1 MALGPNQFNGQAFG
15 RPLSSPALVMFRAAA
30 LRVFCHPDVEGTIRA
45 AENVAAVHSGQLESC
60 PSASSGQSFH
70 RTKTL
75 EAGGV
80 EPPSE
85 EPNGQETTCLSRSL
99 TAFASGPKE
108 RAITDRQLASIPPQ
122 RISPRIPRR

>member
-1 MALGPNQFNGQAFG
+1 M
-15 RPLSSPALVMFRAAA
+15 V
-30 LRVFCHPDVEGTIRA
+30 
-45 AENVAAVHSGQLESC
+45 
-60 PSASSGQSFH
+60 
-70 RTKTL
+70 

-108 RAITDRQLASIPPQ
+108 RAITNRRLASIPPK
-122 RISPRIPRR
+122 RISPKIPKR

>member
-1 MALGPNQFNGQAFG
+1 M
-15 RPLSSPALVMFRAAA
+15 V
-30 LRVFCHPDVEGTIRA
+30 
-45 AENVAAVHSGQLESC
+45 
-60 PSASSGQSFH
+60 
-70 RTKTL
+70 

-108 RAITDRQLASIPPQ
+108 RAITNRRLASIPP
-122 RISPRIPRR
+122 

>member
-1 MALGPNQFNGQAFG
+1 M
-15 RPLSSPALVMFRAAA
+15 
-30 LRVFCHPDVEGTIRA
+30 
-45 AENVAAVHSGQLESC
+45 HSGQFSLC
-60 PSASSGQSFH
+60 PSKCSGQSFR

-108 RAITDRQLASIPPQ
+108 RAITDRQLASIPPK
-122 RISPRIPRR
+122 RISPKIPKQ